1 MLCKLDEDYKEK
13 CANYWDT
20 NMKNFKIE
28 KIENTINFTQN
39 TKIRKF
45 RIYNLNQ
52 DIEGINDREKIIYQ
66 IHFTW

>member
-1 MLCKLDEDYKEK
+1 MNDSAKSVLCE
-13 CANYWDT
+13 
-20 NMKNFKIE
+20 E

-52 DIEGINDREKIIYQ
+52 DIEGIKKAVM
-66 IHFTW
+66 